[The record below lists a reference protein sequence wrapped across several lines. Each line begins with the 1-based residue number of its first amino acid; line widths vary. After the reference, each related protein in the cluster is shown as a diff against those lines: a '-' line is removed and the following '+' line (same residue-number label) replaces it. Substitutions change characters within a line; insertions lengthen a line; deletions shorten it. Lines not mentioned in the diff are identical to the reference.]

1 MDRSEQAAEA
11 RVRSSVSATRERI
24 AKLEAREA
32 RHRQSEYSCA
42 QWQRI
47 YAEMIRSA
55 LAEARGD
62 LERLTATPIA

>member
-11 RVRSSVSATRERI
+11 RVRSSVVLTRARI

-32 RHRQSEYSCA
+32 RLAEHVHSDAHY
-42 QWQRI
+42 QRMLAGWI
-47 YAEMIRSA
+47 SGA

-62 LERLTATPIA
+62 LKRLSATPIA